1 LPPRRTKRFNHT
13 VSQSASPSVLLL
25 LSPWHIVA
33 NLWRHRD
40 LVWQFTMRE
49 IHIRHKGSRLGIVW
63 ALLNPLSMLVL
74 YAFVFR
80 LLFRSKFGVIPNETD
95 YDYTLELFLSLSLF
109 HVFAETLSWAP
120 SLIISH
126 PNFVKKVVFPLEVLP
141 VAKIGDTT
149 FHLLVSL
156 ALVLIGS
163 AFGSSGLSWSML
175 WLPVLVLPLL
185 VLALG
190 MAWAFAAIGVF
201 VRDVSQVIGFVATA
215 VMFGSAIMYP
225 PRMIPDSIYSF
236 LRFNPLLQLVDVS
249 RHVLFGHEPVD
260 WMKLGYVYGCAV
272 LALLAGHVFFSLLR
286 RSFAEVI

>member
-1 LPPRRTKRFNHT
+1 M
-13 VSQSASPSVLLL
+13 SQPSPQSLFLL

-40 LVWQFTMRE
+40 LAWQFTLRE
-49 IHIRHKGSRLGIVW
+49 VQIRHKGSRLGVIW

-80 LLFRSKFGVIPNETD
+80 VLFKSGFGLFPKETNF
-95 YDYTLELFLSLSLF
+95 DYTLELFLGLSMF

-120 SLIISH
+120 SLIVSN

-149 FHLLVSL
+149 FHLVVSL
-156 ALVLIGS
+156 CLVLVGS
-163 AFGSSGLSWSML
+163 AFGTSGLSWSLL

-190 MAWAFAAIGVF
+190 MAWAFAALGVF
-201 VRDVSQVIGFVATA
+201 VRDISQVIGFVATA
-215 VMFGSAIMYP
+215 VMFGSAVMYP
-225 PRMIPDSIYSF
+225 PQMIPAPIYEF

-249 RHVLFGHEPVD
+249 RHVIFGHQPVD
-260 WMKLGYVYGCAV
+260 WMKLGYVYACAV

>member
-1 LPPRRTKRFNHT
+1 MSQPT
-13 VSQSASPSVLLL
+13 SQSLFLL
-25 LSPWHIVA
+25 LSPWHIFA

-40 LVWQFTMRE
+40 LAWQFTLRE
-49 IHIRHKGSRLGIVW
+49 IQIRHKGSQLGVVW

-80 LLFRSKFGVIPNETD
+80 LLFRSKFGVLPNETD
-95 YDYTLELFLSLSLF
+95 YDFTLQLFLSLSLF

-120 SLIISH
+120 SLIISN

-149 FHLLVSL
+149 FHLVVSL

-163 AFGSSGLSWSML
+163 AFGSSGLGWSLL

-190 MAWAFAAIGVF
+190 LAWAFAALGVF
-201 VRDVSQVIGFVATA
+201 VRDISQVIGFVATA

-225 PRMIPDSIYSF
+225 PRMIPPAIYEF

-249 RHVLFGHEPVD
+249 RHVLFGHEAVD
-260 WMKLGYVYGCAV
+260 WMKLGYVYACAV